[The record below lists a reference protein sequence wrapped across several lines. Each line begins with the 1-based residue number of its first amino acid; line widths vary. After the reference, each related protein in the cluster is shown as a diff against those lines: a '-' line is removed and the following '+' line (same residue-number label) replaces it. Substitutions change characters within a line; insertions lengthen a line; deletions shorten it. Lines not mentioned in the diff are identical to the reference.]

1 MAQGSSGFD
10 MSKMSTASR
19 ILLGGSI
26 LLLIDSFLSWQRAC
40 AGIGTINFCVSRSMW
55 NGDGGF
61 FGLIGGILTI
71 ALLVWEAMALAN
83 VEMNLGMSRAKISAY
98 LGFGVLAFV
107 VLKFI
112 FAMTESP
119 AYGAFIGLILA
130 LAIGYGAWMRFQEPE
145 MAAMPPTSSDTPGFT
160 S

>member
-10 MSKMSTASR
+10 MSRLSTASK

-40 AGIGTINFCVSRSMW
+40 AGNDFFNICISRSMW
-55 NGDGGF
+55 NGDGAI
-61 FGLIGGILTI
+61 FGVIGGLLLI
-71 ALLVWEAMALAN
+71 ALILWEAMGLVN
-83 VEMNLGMSRAKISAY
+83 MDMNLGMSRSKISAY
-98 LGFGVLAFV
+98 LGFGVLGFV

-145 MAAMPPTSSDTPGFT
+145 GAAMPPSSSDTPGFT
-160 S
+160 G